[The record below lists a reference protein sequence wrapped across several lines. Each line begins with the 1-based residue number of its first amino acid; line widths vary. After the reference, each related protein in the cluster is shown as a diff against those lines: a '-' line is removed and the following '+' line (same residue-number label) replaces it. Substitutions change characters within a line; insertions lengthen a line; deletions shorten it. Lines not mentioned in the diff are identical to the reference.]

1 MTTGDYW
8 FTNVYKSQ
16 AAERIRAA
24 EQERLAAEVRSPYR
38 EQQRAARLRRHQV
51 RLTATKN
58 QTTLWQLPAG
68 LPRQPRSSSGSSK
81 T

>member
-51 RLTATKN
+51 RLTSTK
-58 QTTLWQLPAG
+58 PA
-68 LPRQPRSSSGSSK
+68 
-81 T
+81 